1 MRFLAVFML
10 ASMAVL
16 MIFAQ
21 ARKEIIGANP
31 NSQAPLSPAV
41 KAGGFIYASGTAGVS
56 GGKGDIKGQTKVA
69 LDNLS
74 ARLKLAGSSMANAVS
89 VSVYLRNPSDF
100 AGLNEVYQTYFP
112 KDPPARTT
120 VIVDGT
126 PAADGLFEISIIAVP
141 DGAERV
147 VVRPSDW
154 SNSPLPYSYGIKSGN
169 TLFLAGL
176 VSRNGKDNSNIK
188 GDITTQTKAVLD
200 NGAAILKAA
209 GMSLADVVQARVYIT
224 DKNNFQAMN
233 TAYRSYFAS
242 APPARATV
250 RTGLTGPDYLIEIG
264 MIAVQDSGRTA
275 INTPSADG
283 KAGAAN
289 PNLSAAIQVG
299 NRLFVS
305 GITGN
310 TPANAGDAG
319 AQTTEA
325 LARVARTV
333 KAAGFDMS
341 DIVEGMAYAADRTKF
356 PQINAAYHAGFQKD
370 FPARTGVSVGLM
382 GSGAEIELSFIAQK

>member
-1 MRFLAVFML
+1 MRC
-10 ASMAVL
+10 
-16 MIFAQ
+16 
-21 ARKEIIGANP
+21 
-31 NSQAPLSPAV
+31 
-41 KAGGFIYASGTAGVS
+41 T
-56 GGKGDIKGQTKVA
+56 
-69 LDNLS
+69 
-74 ARLKLAGSSMANAVS
+74 
-89 VSVYLRNPSDF
+89 
-100 AGLNEVYQTYFP
+100 QTYWP

-126 PAADGLFEISIIAVP
+126 PAADGLFEISIVAVP

-147 VVRPSDW
+147 IVRPSDW

-188 GDITTQTKAVLD
+188 GDITAQTKAVME

-209 GMSLADVVQARVYIT
+209 GMTYADVVQARVYIT

-233 TAYRSYFAS
+233 TAYRSYFPA

-250 RTGLTGPDYLIEIG
+250 RTGLTGPDYLIEVG
-264 MIAVQDSGRTA
+264 MIAVQGASRRA

-283 KAGAAN
+283 KAGTAN
-289 PNLSAAIQVG
+289 PNLSAAIQIG

-305 GITGN
+305 GLTGS
-310 TPANAGDAG
+310 TPENKGNAA

-325 LARVARTV
+325 LARVARTL
-333 KAAGFDMS
+333 KAAGFDMA
-341 DIVEGMAYAADRTKF
+341 DVVEGMAYAADRTKF
-356 PQINAAYHAGFQKD
+356 PEINAAYKAAFQKD

-382 GSGAEIELSFIAQK
+382 GADAEVEFSFIAQK